1 MSETGFPKCSSK
13 PNFSIPSGIFLN
25 PSRSSEYAISS
36 DLYPKFSNASLT
48 PYALTASPKLP
59 MCGIPDA
66 PNPLS
71 TFMTSKF
78 LPSFFS
84 RSSNSEASLSI
95 HVPLPI
101 IFSSDI
107 SFH

>member
-1 MSETGFPKCSSK
+1 MCSSN
-13 PNFSIPSGIFLN
+13 PNSFIPSGTFLN
-25 PSRSSEYAISS
+25 PSRSSEYAINS
-36 DLYPKFSNASLT
+36 DLYPKFSNANFT

-59 MCGIPDA
+59 ICGIPDA
-66 PNPLS
+66 PRPLS
-71 TFMTSKF
+71 TLSMSKF

-84 RSSNSEASLSI
+84 RSINSDANLSI